1 MSFSCHQ
8 NVIKILC
15 RLQAN
20 ALIDLDLDVPVV
32 DISRS
37 PVETDPNFTLSIP
50 PSLFPS
56 RDRHFVAPFK
66 NCFHI
71 MVLTPL
77 RVSLITA
84 AWRLKAETPRSGF
97 LRKSRSCKTNKTLGG
112 GSA

>member
-37 PVETDPNFTLSIP
+37 PVETDPNFTCRFHP
-50 PSLFPS
+50 PSSHRAIDTSSRPS
-56 RDRHFVAPFK
+56 
-66 NCFHI
+66 
-71 MVLTPL
+71 
-77 RVSLITA
+77 
-84 AWRLKAETPRSGF
+84 
-97 LRKSRSCKTNKTLGG
+97 KTVFT
-112 GSA
+112 